1 MGMLV
6 TIDEDRTYR
15 HFKLTG
21 RKLNLF
27 SIPAV
32 AVKMFSIFLTIPFY
46 HNCRFARFADYG

>member
-46 HNCRFARFADYG
+46 HNCRFARFAGYG